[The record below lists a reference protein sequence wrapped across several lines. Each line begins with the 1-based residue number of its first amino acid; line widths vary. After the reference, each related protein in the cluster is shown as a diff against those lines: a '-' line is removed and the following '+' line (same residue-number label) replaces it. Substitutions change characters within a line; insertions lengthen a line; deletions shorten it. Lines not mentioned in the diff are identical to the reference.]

1 MSASSKVTMSGIIG
15 SNDTQSDTVEMQ
27 CLPLYS
33 LLLSLGNPT
42 VDFLSLDI
50 EGAEFQ
56 VLTNIPWESVDIRA
70 ISVETQ
76 FAGEVHFRLLTSLGY
91 THLADMEK
99 VAGTAGTPAEPLAK
113 NTLKIKFS
121 FASR

>member
-1 MSASSKVTMSGIIG
+1 MTHKVT
-15 SNDTQSDTVEMQ
+15 QWR
-27 CLPLYS
+27 LYS

-99 VAGTAGTPAEPLAK
+99 VAGTAGTPAEPPAK
-113 NTLKIKFS
+113 KTLNRKFPLPHCEAACGTIEHYFHVS
-121 FASR
+121 I